1 MPQLRLMSFIS
12 YTINKSG
19 MRTYVIYGRASARPT
34 LSKEFDRLQWLK
46 VLEIEE
52 CAQDTMQIPSTLET
66 LFQPQNNA
74 YVFNHKNT

>member
-1 MPQLRLMSFIS
+1 MLQLRLVSYIS
-12 YTINKSG
+12 HTINKP
-19 MRTYVIYGRASARPT
+19 RTYAYVIYGQANAQTT